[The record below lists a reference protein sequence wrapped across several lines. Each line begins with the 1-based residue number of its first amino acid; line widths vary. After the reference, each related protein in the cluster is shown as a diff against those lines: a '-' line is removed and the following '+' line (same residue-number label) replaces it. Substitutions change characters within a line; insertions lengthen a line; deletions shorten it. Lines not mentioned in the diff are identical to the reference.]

1 MIALCGDRLPLTTPP
16 HGTGKLRDL
25 RSRHFP
31 QRCLSHPAAFRAL
44 STAPLPI
51 TVGPSLARSASLTVA
66 GEPRDKGSEGNLG
79 RLKVPPAPRCCRI
92 VNMFLP

>member
-1 MIALCGDRLPLTTPP
+1 MPEPSRSFPGALDGA
-16 HGTGKLRDL
+16 
-25 RSRHFP
+25 
-31 QRCLSHPAAFRAL
+31 PA
-44 STAPLPI
+44 I

-66 GEPRDKGSEGNLG
+66 GEPRDKVQREDLG